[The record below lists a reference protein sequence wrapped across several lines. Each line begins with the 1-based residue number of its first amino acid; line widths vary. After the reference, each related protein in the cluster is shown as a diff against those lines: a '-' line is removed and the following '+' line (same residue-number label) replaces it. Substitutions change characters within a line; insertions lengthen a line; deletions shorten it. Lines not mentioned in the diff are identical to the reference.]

1 MLPPKAPTKEQSL
14 HVCYFPIT
22 HLLTQHDVY
31 IPRYL
36 QLGGTM
42 QVLPGFPNTIIAI
55 IGVDDRF
62 QHIDNAKGV
71 CCLCCFAIIC
81 I

>member
-42 QVLPGFPNTIIAI
+42 QVLPGFPNTII
-55 IGVDDRF
+55 GVDDQF
-62 QHIDNAKGV
+62 QHINNAKGV
-71 CCLCCFAIIC
+71 CCLCCFII
-81 I
+81 IAFRT